1 MGNKIQVTMP
11 PDMFQALQK
20 IADDEDKVIAYI
32 VRRALAEYL
41 LKNYG
46 INVPH
51 KMDWGGKRGDSEG
64 EG

>member
-1 MGNKIQVTMP
+1 MSNKIQVTMP

-20 IADDEDKVIAYI
+20 IAEDEDKVIAYI

-46 INVPH
+46 IDVQH
-51 KMDWGGKRGDSEG
+51 KMDWGGKRGEQD
-64 EG
+64 